1 MKNKLTLNLNLEIF
15 YKFQKIH
22 KTLRV
27 VELLLKL
34 KFLTICFLLFSF
46 NNLLLISFFQILF
59 KEENSTR
66 NESSK
71 IGIQDSKNQQK
82 FKNQT
87 SISQVSIPQET
98 CNKYP
103 LEKYITTLPY
113 RIHLQSNEDQETR
126 NKTHEETKNE
136 EISTELLAET

>member
-66 NESSK
+66 NELSK

-98 CNKYP
+98 CNEYP